1 MNTYSQLTQIQRYKF
16 YTLLKM
22 GHLQSE
28 IVKLPQ
34 AWGCIDPLQ
43 AVSFNATQAKGDND
57 PNKQIRKHKQ
67 GAKKESHGSV
77 IRIGV

>member
-22 GHLQSE
+22 GHLQSK

-34 AWGCIDPLQ
+34 AWGCIDPL
-43 AVSFNATQAKGDND
+43 
-57 PNKQIRKHKQ
+57 
-67 GAKKESHGSV
+67 
-77 IRIGV
+77 